1 MTNATV
7 LLKSGLEDN
16 NMNMYLQALE
26 VANLLFAKGLF
37 TEIVIGSLTS
47 LIKPIILRTTDTNTR
62 IRKRSVEIMIQIWT
76 QQPPNSA
83 SQQKSNSD
91 GVRLDSVPQIIA
103 DVICDSTLQERAIV
117 GRLGL
122 LIKRCSMIESSVD

>member
-1 MTNATV
+1 
-7 LLKSGLEDN
+7 
-16 NMNMYLQALE
+16 MNMYLQALE

-62 IRKRSVEIMIQIWT
+62 IRKRSVEILIQIWT

-83 SQQKSNSD
+83 S
-91 GVRLDSVPQIIA
+91 
-103 DVICDSTLQERAIV
+103 
-117 GRLGL
+117 
-122 LIKRCSMIESSVD
+122 

>member
-26 VANLLFAKGLF
+26 VANILFAKGLF

-83 SQQKSNSD
+83 S
-91 GVRLDSVPQIIA
+91 
-103 DVICDSTLQERAIV
+103 
-117 GRLGL
+117 
-122 LIKRCSMIESSVD
+122 